1 MNTYYSVI
9 FASLNSII
17 SERLS
22 IGIVMVGDN
31 HVYFKYSTK
40 KLSLMRHFFTD
51 EAFQLLKTSL
61 KNIECTANSF
71 HSDDKTSMEYKLFDF
86 SGENHHAFS
95 LEYMRYLS
103 RYCNSTLNFNE
114 PVKIDIEASDG
125 LFGHLYN
132 EFVFVEIE
140 ETKKISSVETI
151 KTNLYP
157 SIKNHVNWDQ
167 RIETGSIPG
176 LIFPVEIDFIGKN
189 EKPVVGKITD
199 FNQSNY
205 NLDASL
211 ANLFVLMKTLE
222 AKDKSGNY
230 FVIGNE
236 PDILFAKQH
245 KTWQEVRNSKFLD
258 FVPYNEIWRVTDY
271 METHNVIPYFED
283 EVL

>member
-9 FASLNSII
+9 FASVNSII

-22 IGIVMVGDN
+22 IGIVMVGNN
-31 HVYFKYSTK
+31 HVWFQYSSK
-40 KLSLMRHFFTD
+40 KLSLMRQFFND

-61 KNIECTANSF
+61 KNIESMANSF
-71 HSDDKTSMEYKLFDF
+71 PSEDKTSKDYKLFDF
-86 SGENHHAFS
+86 SGENPHVFS

-103 RYCNSTLNFNE
+103 CYCNSTINFNE
-114 PVKIDIEASDG
+114 PVKIDIEASDE

-132 EFVFVEIE
+132 EFIFVETE
-140 ETKKISSVETI
+140 ETNKISSVETI
-151 KTNLYP
+151 KINLYP
-157 SIKNHVNWDQ
+157 SIKNHVNWNK
-167 RIETGSIPG
+167 RIETGKIPG
-176 LIFPVEIDFIGKN
+176 LILPVEIDFIGKN
-189 EKPVVGKITD
+189 KTPVVGKITD

-205 NLDASL
+205 YLDASL

-236 PDILFAKQH
+236 PEKQFARQH

-258 FVPYNEIWRVTDY
+258 FVPSDEIRRVSEY
-271 METHNVIPYFED
+271 METHHVIPFFED
-283 EVL
+283 EIA